1 MSKSVNY
8 TEQELNSLLKK
19 NPKLKISSG
28 ENKPDSKISIATKKS
43 IKTPKIK
50 FEEDKVKTKTS
61 GALKTSELIKINNA
75 APYEFTY
82 SKDHVSFLFKGARL
96 LTINQIFAMLQ
107 IGKKKFEVF
116 NYKKS
121 WHKIIT
127 NILNEKNLFHKDIPF
142 FNDSV
147 EVTLFRQ
154 APRLVDEDAL
164 NTMFKY
170 IIDALKRNGNDNPY
184 GIIAED
190 NPKIVH
196 RIVSQSEKGE
206 HYIGIKIKRI
216 EIQEDKKYLPE
227 NILLH

>member
-28 ENKPDSKISIATKKS
+28 QTNSESKISIDNKKS
-43 IKTPKIK
+43 IKISKIK
-50 FEEDKVKTKTS
+50 IENKSEVKKS
-61 GALKTSELIKINNA
+61 GALKTSELIKINNTA
-75 APYEFTY
+75 QYEFTY
-82 SKDHVSFLFKGARL
+82 SKNHVSFLFKGARL

-170 IIDALKRNGNDNPY
+170 IIDALKRNSTDNPY

-216 EIQEDKKYLPE
+216 EVKEDKKYLPE
-227 NILLH
+227 NILLN

>member
-8 TEQELNSLLKK
+8 TEKELSSLLKK

-28 ENKPDSKISIATKKS
+28 DKNLDSKISIDKNKS
-43 IKTPKIK
+43 AKTIKIK
-50 FEEDKVKTKTS
+50 FDNNPVVKKS
-61 GALKTSELIKINNA
+61 GGLKTSELIKINNTA
-75 APYEFTY
+75 TYEFTY
-82 SKDHVSFLFKGARL
+82 SENHVSFLFKGARL

-107 IGKKKFEVF
+107 MSKKKFEVF

-170 IIDALKRNGNDNPY
+170 IIDGLKRNNIDNPY

-206 HYIGIKIKRI
+206 HYVGIKIKRI
-216 EIQEDKKYLPE
+216 ENQVDSKYLPE
-227 NILLH
+227 NILLN

>member
-8 TEQELNSLLKK
+8 TQKELDSILKN
-19 NPKLKISSG
+19 NPKLKVSAG
-28 ENKPDSKISIATKKS
+28 ETKPDSKISIDTKKS
-43 IKTPKIK
+43 VKVLKIK
-50 FEEDKVKTKTS
+50 FEDKVKTKTS
-61 GALKTSELIKINNA
+61 GALKTSELIKINNTA
-75 APYEFTY
+75 SYEFTY

-170 IIDALKRNGNDNPY
+170 IIDALKRNSTDNPY

-206 HYIGIKIKRI
+206 YYIGIKIKRI

-227 NILLH
+227 NILLN